1 MSWISLVDAVAAILF
16 ALETPSLAGPLN
28 VTAPEPVTNADFT
41 RFLAAAVHRPAFIP
55 APAAALHLALGPMAD
70 EALLTS
76 VRAYP
81 SRLTSAG
88 FHFTHS
94 RVDRA
99 LAAALAPNQ

>member
-1 MSWISLVDAVAAILF
+1 
-16 ALETPSLAGPLN
+16 
-28 VTAPEPVTNADFT
+28 
-41 RFLAAAVHRPAFIP
+41 
-55 APAAALHLALGPMAD
+55 MAD